1 MTYRR
6 HPMNKRINAPRPRRR
21 RQVSHATA
29 IRDASRALVACAN
42 AVGIALAA
50 VSDAAVSAA
59 RKVRDFNPP
68 RSEYVLAN

>member
-21 RQVSHATA
+21 QVSHAAA